1 MAPVIDV
8 TEEALIERRRTI
20 LDGLGMDD
28 AEFAE
33 LSATRTLTGE
43 EWEAKEELDGIA
55 FLLGD
60 E

>member
-8 TEEALIERRRTI
+8 TREDLIERRRII
-20 LDGLGMDD
+20 LGRLGMDSST
-28 AEFAE
+28 FAE

>member
-1 MAPVIDV
+1 MAPVIDTTKEILV
-8 TEEALIERRRTI
+8 ERRRLI
-20 LDGLGMDD
+20 FERLGTD
-28 AEFAE
+28 AKQFAE
-33 LSATRTLTGE
+33 LSATSTLTGE